1 MIPSGSPSWRLSVT
15 QGIEEATCAM
25 NEAGKNPYATSNL
38 YIPASLGEIYDL
50 LGAMISDAP
59 TFIDDLSEF
68 PERNI
73 DTVFRQLTE
82 SFDIVRKKVG
92 EERYATLTNIAE
104 RAKALFLADPNVG
117 NGKTD
122 QGRELLFEIEDIVQ
136 TARRKRVKSK
146 LLDDDGEVSGD

>member
-1 MIPSGSPSWRLSVT
+1 MTR
-15 QGIEEATCAM
+15 GIEEATYAM

-50 LGAMISDAP
+50 LGAMILDAP
-59 TFIDDLSEF
+59 TFTDDSGEF

-82 SFDIVRKKVG
+82 SFGIARKKLG
-92 EERYATLTNIAE
+92 EERYATLIGTAE
-104 RAKALFLADPNVG
+104 RAKALFLGDPNVD